1 MEKKLEDHVILKN
14 VFEALQKKD
23 TKLTLNSFSKRLKF
37 KSAMSIY
44 NVIKSAAEGGGK
56 PLTEDMIN
64 RIILYF
70 PGVNYLYLKHGTGS
84 MFIDRSRN
92 NSNLPLLGLE
102 NEETTPEQHNAFVEF
117 SKIPEVLNRIE
128 SSLLRIESLL
138 EK

>member
-1 MEKKLEDHVILKN
+1 MEKKLQDHVILKN

-44 NVIKSAAEGGGK
+44 NVIKSESEGGGK

-70 PGVNYLYLKHGTGS
+70 PGVNYVYLKTGAGNIFAEGKSADGTPIN
-84 MFIDRSRN
+84 IDD
-92 NSNLPLLGLE
+92 
-102 NEETTPEQHNAFVEF
+102 EEIPQQYNPFLEF
-117 SKIPEVLNRIE
+117 SKIPDALHRIE
-128 SSLLRIESLL
+128 KTLLRVEELL
-138 EK
+138 KK